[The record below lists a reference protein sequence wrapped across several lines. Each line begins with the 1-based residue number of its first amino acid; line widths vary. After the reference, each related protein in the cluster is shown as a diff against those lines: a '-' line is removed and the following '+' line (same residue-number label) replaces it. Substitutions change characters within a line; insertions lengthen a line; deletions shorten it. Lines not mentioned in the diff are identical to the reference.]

1 MTDTTNTPDE
11 VNSEDV
17 VAVEFAD
24 GRTLTVG
31 DLIKTYENMT
41 EEQQSAVHFL
51 VNAAQNGEIEFEP
64 DTKDVIIDTAVE
76 FDFETEMENLNK
88 LSDTL
93 DKAKGTENE

>member
-17 VAVEFAD
+17 V
-24 GRTLTVG
+24 
-31 DLIKTYENMT
+31 
-41 EEQQSAVHFL
+41 
-51 VNAAQNGEIEFEP
+51 
-64 DTKDVIIDTAVE
+64 AVE